1 MDDLAGYLRT
11 RRSRVDPAAVDIPT
25 DRRRV
30 EGLRREEVAHLSGI
44 SVDYYVRLEQGR
56 ATQPSEQVLDALARV
71 LGLDETERGHLYRL
85 ARQRRRRAKAPGGRV
100 RPELLR
106 VLDLVADA
114 PALIMDP
121 RLDVLAGNR
130 LAGLFYGRSMPGL
143 NTARHIF
150 LEEAERGLYADW
162 EKCTLDVVGH
172 LRLAAGK
179 YPEDPR
185 LAPLIGELAMGS
197 ERFRRLWARA
207 DVRARTHGRKAYRQ
221 PLVGLLE
228 LHQENFSLPDESGM
242 ELLVLS
248 AAPGSP
254 AEDGR
259 EPGASYNLPGT
270 PYPPCSE
277 SQCNLS
283 PRRSTD
289 LSLQDLMRPDN
300 QLERCCRRLGFDC
313 CPLSR
318 WHRCGPSSPAVTCR
332 VMQRTQGGRRDPPG
346 R

>member
-1 MDDLAGYLRT
+1 MDDLAGFLRT
-11 RRSRVDPAAVDIPT
+11 RRARVDPAAVGIPA
-25 DRRRV
+25 DSRRRV
-30 EGLRREEVAHLSGI
+30 EGLRREEVAHLSGV

-71 LGLDETERGHLYRL
+71 LGLDGTEQGHLRRL
-85 ARQRRRRAKAPGGRV
+85 ARQGLRPAKAPGGRV

-106 VLDLVADA
+106 VLGLVSGA
-114 PALIMDP
+114 PALIMDH

-130 LAGLFYGRSMPGL
+130 LAELLLGRSLPGL

-162 EKCTLDVVGH
+162 EQCTLDVVGH

-179 YPEDPR
+179 YPDDPR
-185 LAPLIGELAMGS
+185 LASLIGELAMGS

-207 DVRARTHGRKAYRQ
+207 DVRARTHGRKAYRH

-228 LHQENFSLPDESGM
+228 LHQENFALPDAPGR

-254 AEDGR
+254 AEDGLR
-259 EPGASYNLPGT
+259 LLADLGAENGGARAPV
-270 PYPPCSE
+270 
-277 SQCNLS
+277 
-283 PRRSTD
+283 RD
-289 LSLQDLMRPDN
+289 
-300 QLERCCRRLGFDC
+300 
-313 CPLSR
+313 
-318 WHRCGPSSPAVTCR
+318 R
-332 VMQRTQGGRRDPPG
+332 VVE
-346 R
+346 

>member
-1 MDDLAGYLRT
+1 MDDLAGFLRT
-11 RRSRVDPAAVDIPT
+11 RRSRVDPAAVGIPT
-25 DRRRV
+25 DSRRRV
-30 EGLRREEVAHLSGI
+30 DGLRREEVAHLSGV

-71 LGLDETERGHLYRL
+71 LALDETECDHLYRL
-85 ARQRRRRAKAPGGRV
+85 ARQRRRGSGKAPGGRV
-100 RPELLR
+100 RPEVLR

-114 PALIMDP
+114 PALIMNH

-130 LAGLFYGRSMPGL
+130 LAGLLYGRPMPGL

-179 YPEDPR
+179 YPDDPR
-185 LAPLIGELAMGS
+185 LASLIGELAMGS

-207 DVRARTHGRKAYRQ
+207 DVRARTHGRKAYRH
-221 PLVGLLE
+221 PLVGVLE
-228 LHQENFSLPDESGM
+228 LHQENFALPGESGM

-248 AAPGSP
+248 AAPGSS
-254 AEDGR
+254 AEDGLR
-259 EPGASYNLPGT
+259 LLAGLGADGGA
-270 PYPPCSE
+270 E
-277 SQCNLS
+277 RVS
-283 PRRSTD
+283 P
-289 LSLQDLMRPDN
+289 
-300 QLERCCRRLGFDC
+300 
-313 CPLSR
+313 
-318 WHRCGPSSPAVTCR
+318 SPASPV
-332 VMQRTQGGRRDPPG
+332 RRDRDTDARPAAP

>member
-1 MDDLAGYLRT
+1 MDDLAGFLRT
-11 RRSRVDPAAVDIPT
+11 RRSRVDPATVGIPT
-25 DRRRV
+25 DSRRRV
-30 EGLRREEVAHLSGI
+30 EGLRREEVAHLSGV

-71 LGLDETERGHLYRL
+71 LGLDETERGHLDRL

-106 VLDLVADA
+106 VLDLVVDA
-114 PALIMDP
+114 PALIMDH

-130 LAGLFYGRSMPGL
+130 LAGNRLAGLLFGRPMPGL

-179 YPEDPR
+179 YPDDPR
-185 LAPLIGELAMGS
+185 LASLIGELAMGS

-207 DVRARTHGRKAYRQ
+207 DVRARTHGRKAYRH
-221 PLVGLLE
+221 PLVGLLD
-228 LHQENFSLPDESGM
+228 LHQENFALPDESGM

-254 AEDGR
+254 AEDG
-259 EPGASYNLPGT
+259 L
-270 PYPPCSE
+270 
-277 SQCNLS
+277 
-283 PRRSTD
+283 
-289 LSLQDLMRPDN
+289 
-300 QLERCCRRLGFDC
+300 RLLAGLDAN
-313 CPLSR
+313 SGEAR
-318 WHRCGPSSPAVTCR
+318 PAVASR
-332 VMQRTQGGRRDPPG
+332 VHE
-346 R
+346 

>member
-1 MDDLAGYLRT
+1 MDDLAGFLRT
-11 RRSRVDPAAVDIPT
+11 RRSRVDPAAVGVPT
-25 DRRRV
+25 DSRRRV
-30 EGLRREEVAHLSGI
+30 DGLRREEVAHLSGV

-100 RPELLR
+100 RPEVLR
-106 VLDLVADA
+106 VLDLVAGA
-114 PALIMDP
+114 PALIMDH

-130 LAGLFYGRSMPGL
+130 LAGLLYGRPMPGQ
-143 NTARHIF
+143 NTARHLF
-150 LEEAERGLYADW
+150 LEAECGFYADW

-185 LAPLIGELAMGS
+185 LASLIGELAMGS

-207 DVRARTHGRKAYRQ
+207 DVRARTHGRKAYRH

-228 LHQENFSLPDESGM
+228 LHQENFALPDESGM

-254 AEDGR
+254 AEDGLRLLAGLGADSGDAHPTVNAQVR
-259 EPGASYNLPGT
+259 E
-270 PYPPCSE
+270 
-277 SQCNLS
+277 
-283 PRRSTD
+283 
-289 LSLQDLMRPDN
+289 
-300 QLERCCRRLGFDC
+300 
-313 CPLSR
+313 
-318 WHRCGPSSPAVTCR
+318 
-332 VMQRTQGGRRDPPG
+332 
-346 R
+346 

>member
-1 MDDLAGYLRT
+1 MDDLAGFLRT
-11 RRSRVDPAAVDIPT
+11 RRSRVDPATAGIPT
-25 DRRRV
+25 DSRRRV
-30 EGLRREEVAHLSGI
+30 QGLRREEVAHLSGV

-71 LGLDETERGHLYRL
+71 LGLDETERGHLCRL

-106 VLDLVADA
+106 VLDLVTDA
-114 PALIMDP
+114 PALIMNH

-130 LAGLFYGRSMPGL
+130 LAGLLYGRPVPGLPGL

-150 LEEAERGLYADW
+150 LEESERGLYADW
-162 EKCTLDVVGH
+162 ETCTLDVVGH

-185 LAPLIGELAMGS
+185 LASLIGELAMGS

-207 DVRARTHGRKAYRQ
+207 DVRARTHGRKAYRH

-228 LHQENFSLPDESGM
+228 LHGENFALPDESSM

-254 AEDGR
+254 AADGLR
-259 EPGASYNLPGT
+259 LLAALGADGGDA
-270 PYPPCSE
+270 
-277 SQCNLS
+277 
-283 PRRSTD
+283 R
-289 LSLQDLMRPDN
+289 
-300 QLERCCRRLGFDC
+300 
-313 CPLSR
+313 
-318 WHRCGPSSPAVTCR
+318 PAVNAQVR
-332 VMQRTQGGRRDPPG
+332 E
-346 R
+346 